1 MLNIS
6 FNPFPIIETERL
18 LLKKFE
24 ITDAQDQFLLRSN
37 EQCMKYIGKPT
48 HKSIDESIELINL
61 KHTNIVE
68 GSGIDWAIF
77 YKTEQKIIGSIAIHK
92 IDKQNHRGEIGYMLQ
107 PAYWN
112 QGIIS
117 EALHEIIKYAF
128 NTLNLHSLEALLDI
142 NNEASI
148 AVLTKF
154 KFIKEAHFK
163 ENYFFNDEF
172 IDTLV
177 FSLLKSN
184 HYQKK

>member
-1 MLNIS
+1 
-6 FNPFPIIETERL
+6 
-18 LLKKFE
+18 
-24 ITDAQDQFLLRSN
+24 
-37 EQCMKYIGKPT
+37 
-48 HKSIDESIELINL
+48 
-61 KHTNIVE
+61 
-68 GSGIDWAIF
+68 
-77 YKTEQKIIGSIAIHK
+77 
-92 IDKQNHRGEIGYMLQ
+92 MLQ